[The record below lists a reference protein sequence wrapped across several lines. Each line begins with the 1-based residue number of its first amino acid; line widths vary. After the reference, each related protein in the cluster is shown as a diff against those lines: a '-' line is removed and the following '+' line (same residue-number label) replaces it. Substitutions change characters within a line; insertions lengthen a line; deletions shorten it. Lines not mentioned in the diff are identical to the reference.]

1 MYEFYMKI
9 ELQGHMDYMERTIL
23 CLKI

>member
-1 MYEFYMKI
+1 MKI
-9 ELQGHMDYMERTIL
+9 ELQDHMDYMERTIL